1 MPATQAKSRSIEERL
16 REVEDRLEILNL
28 IAAHPPGADTGE
40 GEYMASYCAEDV
52 VLQFSEHA
60 PAWSGVTQLVANIAR
75 PAHKGAIE
83 QGIAH
88 FTSLPHIEID
98 GDTAVVTSYL
108 QILAPN
114 SEAEPF
120 ELSGHGASKGFR
132 VHILSANR
140 WELART
146 PDGWRI
152 KRRTGRAMNSPAA
165 RELLRETTQARMA
178 KQR

>member
-1 MPATQAKSRSIEERL
+1 MPAIEAKPRSLEERL

-108 QILAPN
+108 
-114 SEAEPF
+114 
-120 ELSGHGASKGFR
+120 
-132 VHILSANR
+132 
-140 WELART
+140 
-146 PDGWRI
+146 
-152 KRRTGRAMNSPAA
+152 
-165 RELLRETTQARMA
+165 
-178 KQR
+178 